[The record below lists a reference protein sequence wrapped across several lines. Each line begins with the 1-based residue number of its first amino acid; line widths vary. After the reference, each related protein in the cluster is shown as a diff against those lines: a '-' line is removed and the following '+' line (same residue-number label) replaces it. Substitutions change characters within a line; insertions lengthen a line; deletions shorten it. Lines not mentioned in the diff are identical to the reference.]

1 VFNRKGSIL
10 TLATALLVCSA
21 LLSGRAMAS
30 RAADDGAARELAEA
44 ESSEAAAQAEGDR
57 AAADGDRAEA
67 DAERAEADT
76 ERAEADRERADSE
89 AEKKDLDAQL
99 ADARKRLEEAA
110 HEVAEL
116 SVQMGRPLV
125 DKFMAFN
132 EWGPSRAIIGVQID
146 PASGNDGARVQEVSP
161 GGPAADAG
169 MRAGDVIVGING
181 VDIKGDRT
189 GRQVVHLMRGVAP
202 DSKVRVR
209 VVRDGKAR
217 EFVVTAR
224 SGPKFNMPDIPTPP
238 ELPDF
243 SFETGP
249 GGAFMSMHGP
259 LSDMELASLT
269 PQLGSY
275 FGTDKGVLVV
285 RAPRDGGF
293 KLEDGDVILAIDGR
307 EPTSGSHATRI
318 LSSYQPG
325 EKAQIKLMRQHKTI
339 TVESTLPERP
349 SRHKTQALHKDE
361 APT

>member
-10 TLATALLVCSA
+10 IFAAALLVCGA
-21 LLSGRAMAS
+21 LSSGRAMAS
-30 RAADDGAARELAEA
+30 RAAGDDAARELAEA
-44 ESSEAAAQAEGDR
+44 ESVQTAAGTDDAYQSQ
-57 AAADGDRAEA
+57 A
-67 DAERAEADT
+67 DADQA
-76 ERAEADRERADSE
+76 RAD
-89 AEKKDLDAQL
+89 ADQARADADAQRKDLDAQL
-99 ADARKRLEEAA
+99 AAARKRLEEAA

-132 EWGPSRAIIGVQID
+132 DWGPSRAIIGVQID
-146 PASGNDGARVQEVSP
+146 PASGNVGARIQEVSP

-169 MRAGDVIVGING
+169 IRAGDVITGING

-189 GRQVVHLMRGVAP
+189 GRQVVRLMRDVAP
-202 DSKVRVR
+202 DSKVKVR
-209 VVRDGKAR
+209 VLREGKAR

-224 SGPKFNMPDIPTPP
+224 SGPTFNMPDIPVPP

-249 GGAFMSMHGP
+249 GGAFMSMHRP
-259 LSDMELASLT
+259 MSDMELASLT

-285 RAPRDGGF
+285 RAPREGSF

-325 EKAQIKLMRQHKTI
+325 EKAQIKLMRQHRTI
-339 TVESTLPERP
+339 TVEAMLPERP
-349 SRHKTQALHKDE
+349 SRHKTQAQHKDE
-361 APT
+361 TPT